1 MPAAWLSAITC
12 WYELWPNVPIKPVS
26 TRSRCCQ
33 LRGRGR
39 DKQLIQQWN
48 VYLAEG
54 NAHFGEVMKLSA
66 SSIGGQVGVVA
77 NQNLGVVRGDTFDVS
92 EPGIAPLWGKPAPPT
107 RFDWDRKNYRL
118 FLGGADHTTAIL
130 LIHENRC
137 SPERQLRLR
146 RAQAAI
152 DQVLRLTQP
161 GELVIAGLVSFNAK
175 QHLGERRTVIHGKNE
190 EGIVGLR
197 SPASRCRQWLIL
209 VGVRIPSHYARC
221 PADHA

>member
-1 MPAAWLSAITC
+1 
-12 WYELWPNVPIKPVS
+12 
-26 TRSRCCQ
+26 
-33 LRGRGR
+33 
-39 DKQLIQQWN
+39 
-48 VYLAEG
+48 
-54 NAHFGEVMKLSA
+54 MKLSA
-66 SSIGGQVGVVA
+66 SSIGGQVWVVA
-77 NQNLGVVRGDTFDVS
+77 NQNLGVVRGDPFDVS
-92 EPGIAPLWGKPAPPT
+92 EPGIAPLWGKPALPT

-118 FLGGADHTTAIL
+118 FLGGADHTTSIL

-190 EGIVGLR
+190 EGIVEPR
-197 SPASRCRQWLIL
+197 ASE
-209 VGVRIPSHYARC
+209 
-221 PADHA
+221 